1 MKRFFYYILFPYI
14 LLMRGLYRFIKT
26 EGTMFYA
33 FMLFFVPI
41 HILIIGY
48 SLPVSLLLETLFM
61 IYLSAGLFTP
71 MYYFESDVKRRRTK
85 PGYVPI
91 DETK

>member
-1 MKRFFYYILFPYI
+1 
-14 LLMRGLYRFIKT
+14 MRGLHRFIKT
-26 EGTMFYA
+26 ESTMSYA
-33 FMLFFVPI
+33 FMLFFVPV
-41 HILIIGY
+41 HVLIIGY
-48 SLPVSLLLETLFM
+48 GLPVSLLLETVFM

-71 MYYFESDVKRRRTK
+71 VYYFESDVRRRRTK

>member
-1 MKRFFYYILFPYI
+1 MHLYDLSESLGKGRCDMKRFFYYILFPYI

-41 HILIIGY
+41 HICVMQNRSAEVCNGNVHN
-48 SLPVSLLLETLFM
+48 SALLF
-61 IYLSAGLFTP
+61 
-71 MYYFESDVKRRRTK
+71 
-85 PGYVPI
+85 
-91 DETK
+91 